1 MTFFGFKLWKVRGHS
16 MFPRIPQSSYVLVNH
31 WFRLRSLE
39 VEQTVL
45 IQHPQLGL
53 IIKKIA
59 LIDRNGLIWS
69 KGENSASI
77 SVEQFG
83 PVNKN
88 QVIGRV
94 LKVFKKPESYS
105 APEAF

>member
-1 MTFFGFKLWKVRGHS
+1 